1 MESKRIAVLD
11 LGTNTFH
18 LLIADSSN
26 GKVEQVI
33 LKDYRAVKL
42 GEGGITKGFITN
54 EAIQRGLSA
63 LKEFKEIILTYK
75 TDQIKAVATSAI
87 RDAKNGKAFIELIF
101 RELQIKIEII
111 DGNREAELIYKG
123 VRAAIKMDQNP
134 VLIMDIGGGS
144 VEFIIANSDKIFWKK
159 SYPVGAARLME
170 QFHKSD
176 PISLEDI
183 SKINTYFDESLADVF
198 TQLKL
203 YKPAIL
209 IGSAG
214 AFETFADLITEQF
227 NIPKENLD
235 VSEFHF
241 NQEQLEIIW
250 NNILTSS
257 HEQRSKMK
265 GIIPLRVDM
274 IVVATVLSK
283 YIQQKSGIKEL
294 KLSNYALR
302 EGVLYELI
310 HTELSKH

>member
-1 MESKRIAVLD
+1 MENKRITILD

-18 LLIADSSN
+18 LLIADILN
-26 GKVEQVI
+26 GQVEQVI
-33 LKDYRAVKL
+33 HKDYRAVKL
-42 GEGGITKGFITN
+42 GEGGITKGFITD
-54 EAIQRGLSA
+54 EAIQRGLNA
-63 LKEFKEIILTYK
+63 LEEFKEIAVK
-75 TDQIKAVATSAI
+75 HHANQIKAVATSAI

-101 RELQIKIEII
+101 RKLHIKIEII
-111 DGNREAELIYKG
+111 DGDREAELIYKG

-183 SKINTYFDESLADVF
+183 SKIATYFDESLVELF
-198 TQLKL
+198 IQLKL

-214 AFETFADLITEQF
+214 AFETFAELITEQF
-227 NIPKENLD
+227 NIPKEILD
-235 VSEFHF
+235 ASEFHF

-250 NNILTSS
+250 NNILSSS
-257 HEQRSKMK
+257 HEQRSKMQ
-265 GIIPLRVDM
+265 GIILLRVDM
-274 IVVATVLSK
+274 IVVATILSK

-302 EGVLYELI
+302 EGVLYDTI
-310 HTELSKH
+310 CK